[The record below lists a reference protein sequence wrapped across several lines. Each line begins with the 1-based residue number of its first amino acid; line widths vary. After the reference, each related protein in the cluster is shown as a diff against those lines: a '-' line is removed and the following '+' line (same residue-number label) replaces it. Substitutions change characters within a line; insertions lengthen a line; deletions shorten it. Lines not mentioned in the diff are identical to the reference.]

1 MEVCTTNLKLTDLTG
16 EFEDKI
22 FLATRGD
29 TRLSMTISITPETL
43 KFNRQSR
50 FIIDDPRA
58 NEHLAYVTTKPLRMG
73 SSYNGDGVFKF
84 VMQEVV
90 TTDDDNLDE
99 SIADYYKHFPKEYSV
114 ATDAGEIINTE
125 TENETLGRKNWL

>member
-1 MEVCTTNLKLTDLTG
+1 M
-16 EFEDKI
+16 
-22 FLATRGD
+22 ATRGD
-29 TRLSMTISITPETL
+29 TRLSMTIAITPETL

-73 SSYNGDGVFKF
+73 SSYNGEGIFKF

-90 TTDDDNLDE
+90 TTDDDNLDLL
-99 SIADYYKHFPKEYSV
+99 IADYYKHFPKRMTV
-114 ATDAGEIINTE
+114 DNAAGETQYTGSTTE
-125 TENETLGRKNWL
+125 TTGRKNYL